1 MIYLSSK
8 YSLLWYDI
16 KGTLTLLFILLP
28 EFSLFFWDRA
38 VLCFAW
44 DNSWAS
50 GGFWDL
56 QLFTGRWSSAPINT
70 VLLWGASLGEGR
82 SQTKPFLAFTTSFH
96 ESWCCCRDTRSILP
110 HGSQQWEVSAV
121 TSPTE
126 DHGNK
131 MVTSLLATA
140 FPNFSSS
147 CVPLLLQRIQ
157 VWVVAC
163 TTEKV
168 TSPEQRWGQTAG
180 KSFVFFYKKSTS
192 GACLV
197 LSPLLGFPTCL
208 SCQMANQLCGHAPDY
223 VQKPAMDMGMIGFPQ
238 DFFFFPKNWQE

>member
-16 KGTLTLLFILLP
+16 KGTLTVPFILLP

-56 QLFTGRWSSAPINT
+56 QLFTERWSSAPVNM

-82 SQTKPFLAFTTSFH
+82 SQTKPFIAFATSFH
-96 ESWCCCRDTRSILP
+96 ESWCCCRDTGSVLP
-110 HGSQQWEVSAV
+110 HGSQQWEVPAV

-131 MVTSLLATA
+131 MITSLLATA
-140 FPNFSSS
+140 FPNFPSS

-180 KSFVFFYKKSTS
+180 KRFLFSSTRN
-192 GACLV
+192 
-197 LSPLLGFPTCL
+197 P
-208 SCQMANQLCGHAPDY
+208 
-223 VQKPAMDMGMIGFPQ
+223 PQ
-238 DFFFFPKNWQE
+238 ELA